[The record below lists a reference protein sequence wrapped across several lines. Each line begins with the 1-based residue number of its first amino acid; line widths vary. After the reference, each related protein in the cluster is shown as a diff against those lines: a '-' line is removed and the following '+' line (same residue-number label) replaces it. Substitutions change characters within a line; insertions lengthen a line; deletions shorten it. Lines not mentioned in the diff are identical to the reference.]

1 MSASERHYS
10 IPEVASLWN
19 LSQDTVRRIFRD
31 VPGVLKIVRP
41 ETKRKRAY
49 ITLRIPQ
56 SVLERAHAAMVR
68 KAAA

>member
-1 MSASERHYS
+1 MWS
-10 IPEVASLWN
+10 ISP
-19 LSQDTVRRIFRD
+19 DTVRRLFRD

-41 ETKRKRAY
+41 ETKRKREY

-68 KAAA
+68 KVAA